1 MEELG
6 TDMSETLITLTSDIV
21 AAHVSNNNV
30 EVADVPALITS
41 VYGALAG
48 LGHAPAPAEV
58 RPDPAVPIRSSVKKD
73 HIVCLDCGKK
83 MKMLKRH
90 LNTEHGLSIDEYRA
104 RWGLA
109 GDYPMVAPD
118 YAETRRDLAVK
129 IGLGR
134 QPGQKRGR
142 KKKSA

>member
-6 TDMSETLITLTSDIV
+6 TDMAETLITLTSDIV

-30 EVADVPALITS
+30 AVEDVPALITS
-41 VYGALAG
+41 IYGALSS
-48 LGHAPAPAEV
+48 LGHGASTPEP
-58 RPDPAVPIRSSVKKD
+58 RPDPAVSIRSSVKKD

-104 RWGLA
+104 RWELP

-142 KKKSA
+142 KKKTA